1 LAEPQTVVLD
11 TSVVLKWFLG
21 DEEHCAEAIALRD
34 AIAAGQLRPLVPSH
48 LPLELAA
55 GLVSAMRRGRLPA
68 EDVSL
73 AVGVFRRL
81 DIAVLSVDS
90 VLAQVASLAS
100 QLGVSAYDAAFLL
113 SAEISGAPLVTA
125 DEALLQKAASAGHQV
140 MALSDYASQ
149 GS

>member
-1 LAEPQTVVLD
+1 
-11 TSVVLKWFLG
+11 
-21 DEEHCAEAIALRD
+21 
-34 AIAAGQLRPLVPSH
+34 
-48 LPLELAA
+48 
-55 GLVSAMRRGRLPA
+55 MRRGRLPA

-73 AVGVFRRL
+73 AVSVFRRL